1 MELMTP
7 LFAILCPAIAAALI
21 LPSRNHPNIREAWTI
36 AASLAMFLLVLS
48 MAPLIEIGRAS
59 CRERV

>member
-36 AASLAMFLLVLS
+36 AASVAMFLLVLS
-48 MAPLIEIGRAS
+48 MAPLS
-59 CRERV
+59 